1 MTAMPDPDRARSAE
15 VDDGEAELQAAREA
29 WGPEWPW
36 WLSGTG
42 FPEPEAE
49 I

>member
-1 MTAMPDPDRARSAE
+1 MRDPDPYPAAE
-15 VDDGEAELQAAREA
+15 ADDGERELQAAREA
-29 WGPEWPW
+29 WGPDWPW

-42 FPEPEAE
+42 FQPEPEAE